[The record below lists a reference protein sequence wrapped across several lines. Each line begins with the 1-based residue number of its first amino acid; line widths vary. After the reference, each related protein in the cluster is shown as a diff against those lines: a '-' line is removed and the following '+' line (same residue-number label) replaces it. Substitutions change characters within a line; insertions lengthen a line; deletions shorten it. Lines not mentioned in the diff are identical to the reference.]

1 MDNLISVTQGVQTR
15 SFTYD
20 SLNRL
25 ISAVNVES
33 GRTCYLY
40 DNDGNLS
47 SRTQVANSNCG
58 GGILTSYNYDYLN
71 RMTSKVMPE
80 GTVTYTYDQGP
91 YGIGRLYSVSFG
103 NLSTTYSVHDSLGR
117 VTSHTQTVYGVPYNF
132 SYTYN
137 GTDDLT
143 SMTYPSGRQ
152 VSFGYDTAVRVD
164 YVGSAT
170 AAYAGYVTYGAQGAV
185 GSFQIGN
192 GLWGTT
198 NFNSRLQT
206 RQVSLGSCAQTG
218 GPGSP
223 ACSEDHRSGAW
234 RQEVR

>member
-1 MDNLISVTQGVQTR
+1 M
-15 SFTYD
+15 
-20 SLNRL
+20 

-80 GTVTYTYDQGP
+80 GTVTHTYAQGP
-91 YGIGRLYSVSFG
+91 YRIGRLYSVGFG
-103 NLSTTYSVHDSLGR
+103 SLSTTYSVHDSLGR

-137 GTDDLT
+137 ATDDLT

-152 VSFGYDTAVRVD
+152 VSFIYDTAVRVNE
-164 YVGSAT
+164 VWAGAT
-170 AAYAGYVTYGAQGAV
+170 AYAAYVTYGA
-185 GSFQIGN
+185 
-192 GLWGTT
+192 
-198 NFNSRLQT
+198 
-206 RQVSLGSCAQTG
+206 
-218 GPGSP
+218 
-223 ACSEDHRSGAW
+223 
-234 RQEVR
+234 